1 MLNPEQQLI
10 ERSLHANFTEVQ
22 QQHFDKLM
30 SELEQISGGLGF
42 SEFKAKAETGDKEA
56 LQVMRDYIAK
66 KE

>member
-56 LQVMRDYIAK
+56 
-66 KE
+66 